1 MAGWGVTSVQSGG
14 LSLCRLTAAPM
25 AKAHS
30 QHPRPGPARHSSVR
44 HFLELGRGR
53 KTKLRWVFTGGALLL
68 AAAALAFFLLR
79 DFDWQRITD
88 VIDRM
93 HPAAVLPFMAILPI
107 FGFPIMFVYLFAG
120 ARFGPWV
127 GGLVVA
133 GVTAVH
139 LLASYFI
146 ARGFLR
152 GPVQRFIE
160 RRHHHL
166 PQVPPDEGPAVALV
180 AALVPGLPYFVR
192 NYALALAGVRLRVYF
207 WVCLPVYV
215 ARSYVSILLGDLSSD
230 PSRRGLI
237 IIVVIDV
244 IKVAICALV
253 IAWLRQHHRKHHAHD
268 AAGAAAPTSAAGR

>member
-1 MAGWGVTSVQSGG
+1 MENAHPQRSTSRPGV
-14 LSLCRLTAAPM
+14 AAP
-25 AKAHS
+25 
-30 QHPRPGPARHSSVR
+30 QARHGRHAVR
-44 HFLELGRGR
+44 HFLEMGRGR
-53 KTKLRWVFTGGALLL
+53 KPKLKWKWVIPALLL
-68 AAAALAFFLLR
+68 LALAVAAAFLFLR
-79 DFDWQRITD
+79 DFEWQRVTD
-88 VIDRM
+88 VIDRL
-93 HPAAVLPFMAILPI
+93 HPAAVLPFMAVLPV

-120 ARFGPWV
+120 ARFGPLV

-139 LLASYFI
+139 LLATYFI
-146 ARGFLR
+146 ARSFLR
-152 GPVQRFIE
+152 GPVERFIE

-180 AALVPGLPYFVR
+180 AALVPGLPYVVR

-237 IIVVIDV
+237 IIIAIDV
-244 IKVAICALV
+244 LKVAICAAV
-253 IAWLRQHHRKHHAHD
+253 IAWLRWHHRKYHGHDHD
-268 AAGAAAPTSAAGR
+268 APAPDAAAPPTGAGR

>member
-1 MAGWGVTSVQSGG
+1 ME
-14 LSLCRLTAAPM
+14 
-25 AKAHS
+25 KAHS
-30 QHPRPGPARHSSVR
+30 QRPTAGDPGGGPHARPGRHSSVR
-44 HFLELGRGR
+44 HFLELGRVR
-53 KTKLRWVFTGGALLL
+53 KKNLKWILSAVALVLL
-68 AAAALAFFLLR
+68 AAAAAFLFLR
-79 DFDWQRITD
+79 DFEWQRITD
-88 VIDRM
+88 AINRL
-93 HPAAVLPFMAILPI
+93 HPAAVLPFMAILPV

-120 ARFGPWV
+120 ARFGPLV

-146 ARGFLR
+146 ARSFLR
-152 GPVQRFIE
+152 GPVERFIE

-180 AALVPGLPYFVR
+180 AALVPGLPYVVR

-237 IIVVIDV
+237 IIVVIDA
-244 IKVAICALV
+244 IKVVICALV
-253 IAWLRQHHRKHHAHD
+253 IAWLRQHHRKYHAHD
-268 AAGAAAPTSAAGR
+268 APDAAAPPTAAGR